1 MRRGTVA
8 LLARTPYLQNTLGTS
23 PDRGFVGFDT
33 CGGVCEFGCDH
44 EPNR

>member
-1 MRRGTVA
+1 MRRDMVA

-23 PDRGFVGFDT
+23 LYRGIVGFDM
-33 CGGVCEFGCDH
+33 CDGVCEFGCDH